1 ARGSARTRR
10 RPRDRH
16 LLHTAAR
23 DRDDPGGRGR
33 LLRRF
38 YRDVAEVPLRIREC
52 TMSDTHRL
60 IIDRFEEDLAVV
72 EVDGERFL
80 EVPRLLLPDG
90 AGEDDVIRVRRS
102 AEGAGL
108 VLELEVDAEA
118 TAEAREEARRLV
130 EELRARDPGGDLVL

>member
-1 ARGSARTRR
+1 
-10 RPRDRH
+10 
-16 LLHTAAR
+16 
-23 DRDDPGGRGR
+23 
-33 LLRRF
+33 
-38 YRDVAEVPLRIREC
+38 
-52 TMSDTHRL
+52 MSDTHRL

-80 EVPRLLLPDG
+80 EVPRWLLPDG